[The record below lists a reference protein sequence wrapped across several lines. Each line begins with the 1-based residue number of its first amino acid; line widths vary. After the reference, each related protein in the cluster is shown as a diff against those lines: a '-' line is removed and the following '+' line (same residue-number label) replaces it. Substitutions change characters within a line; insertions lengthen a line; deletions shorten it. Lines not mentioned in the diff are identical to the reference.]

1 MTILGLIVE
10 YNPFHHGHRHH
21 LDEAI
26 RLTHPDLIV
35 AVMSGHFV
43 QRGEPACLDKWNR
56 TQEALD
62 QGIDLVIE
70 LPFPFAV
77 QSAST
82 FANTAIFLLDQARVT
97 DLVFGSESNDLE
109 TLKLMAQ
116 LPINVDAIKESLKQG
131 HGFPKAYGAAMGA
144 YPPNDILGIAYLK
157 ALASTSI
164 RPHTI
169 QRTNAYHSTAMDQ
182 PIVSATAIRKA
193 LTEGLS
199 IDHTTP
205 MAAQL
210 VSAEPRDYARY
221 YPLIRTVL
229 LTLPKATLEE
239 LFLMDEGLENHLVK
253 LAEQYADFD
262 TFMREAITRRYTKA
276 RIQRTL
282 THLMVHTTKTE
293 LRKLPTLQTLRVLG
307 FSAKGQRHLRTLR
320 DQGVRVA
327 TRFNQIPVPYRR
339 LELKATAAYAHVL
352 SASTRQALLERE
364 IKGPILPVTDNSA
377 WNHTPKGSD

>member
-10 YNPFHHGHRHH
+10 YNPFHHGHRLH
-21 LDEAI
+21 LDEAL
-26 RLTHPDLIV
+26 RLTQPDLIV

-43 QRGEPACLDKWNR
+43 QRGEPACLDKWAR
-56 TQEALD
+56 THEALN
-62 QGIDLVIE
+62 QGIDIVIE
-70 LPFPFAV
+70 LPFPLTV

-82 FANTAIFLLDQARVT
+82 FATSAVYLLNQAGVT

-109 TLKLMAQ
+109 TLKLMAE

-164 RPHTI
+164 TPHTI
-169 QRTNAYHSTAMDQ
+169 QRTNAYHSTDLDH
-182 PIVSATAIRKA
+182 PIVSATAIRQA
-193 LTEGLS
+193 LLNGQP
-199 IDHTTP
+199 IDQATP
-205 MAAQL
+205 MAQALIEAQ
-210 VSAEPRDYARY
+210 PRDFARY
-221 YPLIRTVL
+221 YPLIRTLL
-229 LTLPKATLEE
+229 LTLPKSTLEE

-253 LAEQYADFD
+253 LAEQFDDFEL
-262 TFMREAITRRYTKA
+262 FIKHAVTRRYTKA

-293 LRKLPTLQTLRVLG
+293 LKKLPPLQTLRVLG
-307 FSAKGQRHLRTLR
+307 FSPKGQRHLRTLR
-320 DQGVRVA
+320 DNGIRIA
-327 TRFNQIPVPYRR
+327 TRFNQVPIPYRR

-352 SASTRQALLERE
+352 SPEARQALMERE
-364 IKGPILPVTDNSA
+364 IKGPILPEPAETTDS
-377 WNHTPKGSD
+377 

>member
-26 RLTHPDLIV
+26 KLTQPELIV

-43 QRGEPACLDKWNR
+43 QRGEPACLDKWTR

-62 QGIDLVIE
+62 QGIDIVIE
-70 LPFPFAV
+70 LPFPLTV

-82 FANTAIFLLDQARVT
+82 FASSAVYLLNQAGVT

-109 TLKLMAQ
+109 TLKLMAE

-164 RPHTI
+164 TPHTI
-169 QRTNAYHSTAMDQ
+169 QRTNAYHSTDLDH
-182 PIVSATAIRKA
+182 PIVSATAIRQA
-193 LTEGLS
+193 LAKGLS
-199 IDHTTP
+199 IEKATP
-205 MAAQL
+205 MAHALIEAQ
-210 VSAEPRDYARY
+210 PRDYARY
-221 YPLIRTVL
+221 YPLIRTLL
-229 LTLPKATLEE
+229 LTLPKATLEA

-253 LAEQYADFD
+253 LAEQYADFEP
-262 TFMREAITRRYTKA
+262 FMKEAVTRRYTKA

-293 LRKLPTLQTLRVLG
+293 LKKLPPLQTLRVLG

-320 DQGVRVA
+320 DNGIRIA
-327 TRFNQIPVPYRR
+327 TRFNQVPIPYRR

-352 SASTRQALLERE
+352 SAEERQTLLERE
-364 IKGPILPVTDNSA
+364 IKGPILPEPNEPTDN
-377 WNHTPKGSD
+377 